1 MTLHMLYFEQRSGME
16 YLRKYRYWQQNTAE
30 KGSSV
35 MASYDSTTKENKDY
49 KIRVSR
55 QPGH

>member
-1 MTLHMLYFEQRSGME
+1 ME